1 MALVLCRRLV
11 LQMSA
16 VLLIGAVVM
25 VPPLT
30 VVVVGLERGV
40 RTTSVLN
47 ARIAVKM
54 VGSVV
59 LALTVVMRK

>member
-40 RTTSVLN
+40 RITNVLN
-47 ARIAVKM
+47 VRIAVKM